1 MATIEKRNGKYR
13 VKVRLKGVTK
23 SETFAL
29 KSDAVAWAARTEA
42 AILDGVQGNAPKS
55 LYFADLLTRYRDEIT
70 PTKRGNRAET
80 YRLNRALRSDLADIK
95 VSDLRP
101 HHFAQWR
108 DNRKKKYKRPL
119 SDVSLKHYRPSVKWR
134 LKNGGFCRQI
144 LYCKSDGW

>member
-13 VKVRLKGVTK
+13 VKVRLKGIAK
-23 SETFAL
+23 SETFTL

-80 YRLNRALRSDLADIK
+80 YRLNRALRSELADIK

-108 DNRKKKYKRPL
+108 DNRKKEVQEATVRRELETL
-119 SDVSLKHYRPSVKWR
+119 SAVCQMAVKEWGLLPS
-134 LKNGGFCRQI
+134 NP
-144 LYCKSDGW
+144 